1 MGKYLAHSKNA
12 LRLAAQILKNKSMK
26 KSLNSKNESIPKAG
40 TIIPYMDIDDAIA
53 HYKGKYENAP
63 DEYWREFYQ
72 KRIDNLSSEKEL
84 TIKAS
89 RSIIKAA
96 IKGTMKDIHL
106 CYPSLLKWR
115 EESRYFQLRTTRRPF
130 SEYMINEFGKTVK
143 PISVTCKDGLVRIFD
158 IKIDAFLGYG
168 PKRNSR
174 PTKCVNVHFSLRDP
188 SRKDNPISVEYGA
201 N

>member
-1 MGKYLAHSKNA
+1 LAHSKNA
-12 LRLAAQILKNKSMK
+12 LRLAAQILKNKNMK
-26 KSLNSKNESIPKAG
+26 KSLNTKNEGVPVGG

-63 DEYWREFYQ
+63 NEHWKEFYQ
-72 KRIDNLSSEKEL
+72 KRIDELLFEKEL
-84 TIKAS
+84 TIKATQ
-89 RSIIKAA
+89 SIIRAA
-96 IKGTMKDIHL
+96 IKGTIKEISF
-106 CYPSLLKWR
+106 CYPALLSWR
-115 EESRYFQLRTTRRPF
+115 EESRCFQLRTKRRPF
-130 SEYMINEFGKTVK
+130 SENMINEFGKTVK

-188 SRKDNPISVEYGA
+188 SRKDNPISVEYGV